1 MQKSRNVLLK
11 EVGDAA
17 LFHKIYNYINK
28 MGLQQKIIAGYIM
41 IILIPSAVLG
51 IFIYKRFYD
60 IMMNEYVNQK
70 QQIIYQYNVGMEKDL
85 SRVQDIYSLFQYNTK
100 LIDYL
105 DGKYISDMQ
114 NIYDSSKYM
123 KQVNGY
129 VYSSMPFI
137 KNINIYKNNENVMSI
152 PSIISSID
160 KLDNAKDIQDETTV
174 GKGVW
179 VCKRTNDGDAPNIK
193 YYMKIYNNDFN
204 EELGILEV
212 SPNSEIMSNYFNNI
226 KSISDGND
234 EIYLLDNNNNVLYKT
249 GKNMDAVNEKTL
261 DRLFNYKKDS
271 GYFQIMINDRKI
283 IGNVIYIKELN
294 IKTIILE
301 DGTNAFKYFKV
312 NKSTVL
318 LYVITLFFVLSTIYY
333 FIATNITSRIVK
345 LAKHMRNIDER
356 NISLYTGKSGKDEI
370 GFLID
375 SYNSMIKRIDEL
387 VNTVQ
392 RAELLRK
399 EAAYAALQA
408 QIRPHFLFGTLE
420 TIRMLAESNNDFEV
434 SNIIFTFGR
443 LMRYS
448 LSSSKNEVYL
458 KDEIEN
464 VKSYLEIQ
472 KMRMG
477 ERLQYEFHINCK
489 IDKFLCPRFILQPLV
504 ENSIVHGISKCRGR
518 GFINISITQD
528 QEYIIITIFDNGYGI
543 SSESLL
549 IIQNV
554 LENKIDI
561 KDFQT
566 ENSGFGVYNV
576 SERIKSYYGKNSRL
590 VLTSSLNSGTT
601 CSLYLYMLG
610 DCKTINGFEVKRG

>member
-1 MQKSRNVLLK
+1 
-11 EVGDAA
+11 
-17 LFHKIYNYINK
+17 
-28 MGLQQKIIAGYIM
+28 MGLQQKMIAGYIM
-41 IILIPSAVLG
+41 IILIPSALLG
-51 IFIYKRFYD
+51 MFIYKRFYN

-70 QQIIYQYNVGMEKDL
+70 QQIIYQYNIGMEKDL
-85 SRVQDIYSLFQYNTK
+85 QRVQDIYSLFQYNTK

-105 DGKYISDMQ
+105 DGDYILDMQ
-114 NIYDSSKYM
+114 NIYDFSKYI

-129 VYSSMPFI
+129 IYSSMPFI
-137 KNINIYKNNENVMSI
+137 KNINIYKNNENVMPI
-152 PSIISSID
+152 PSLIYSMD
-160 KLDNAKDIQDETTV
+160 KLDNVKVIQNKTTV
-174 GKGVW
+174 GKGTW
-179 VCKRTNDGDAPNIK
+179 ICQQSSEDDALNIR
-193 YYMKIYNNDFN
+193 YYMKIYNNDFDK
-204 EELGILEV
+204 ELGILEV
-212 SPNSEIMSNYFNNI
+212 LPNSEIMTNYFNNI

-249 GKNMDAVNEKTL
+249 GQNMAAINKKTL
-261 DRLFNYKKDS
+261 DKLLNYKKDS
-271 GYFQIMINDRKI
+271 GYFQIKINGRKM
-283 IGNVIYIKELN
+283 IGNVIFIKELN
-294 IKTIILE
+294 VKTIVIE

-312 NKSTVL
+312 KKSMAL

-345 LAKHMRNIDER
+345 LAKHMRNVDEK
-356 NISLYTGKSGKDEI
+356 NISLYKGKSENDEI
-370 GFLID
+370 GLLID
-375 SYNSMIKRIDEL
+375 SYNSMIIRIDEL

-392 RAELLRK
+392 KAELLRK

-420 TIRMLAESNNDFEV
+420 TIRMLAESNKDFEV

-448 LSSSKNEVYL
+448 LSSSKNEVFL

-477 ERLQYEFHINCK
+477 ERLEYEFFINCK

-518 GFINISITQD
+518 GFISISITQD

-543 SSESLL
+543 SSESLMV
-549 IIQNV
+549 IQNV

-576 SERIKSYYGKNSRL
+576 SERIKSYFGKNSRL
-590 VLTSSLNSGTT
+590 ILTSSLNSGTT
-601 CSLYLYMLG
+601 CSLYLYKLG
-610 DCKTINGFEVKRG
+610 DCKTINGFEAKRG